1 MTNLSACAKELAPT
15 KGLGIWGHREL
26 EHIEEHMGDFLGA
39 AERELAASL
48 LLS

>member
-1 MTNLSACAKELAPT
+1 MTNLSTCTKELSPT
-15 KGLGIWGHREL
+15 KGLGIGRHWKL
-26 EHIEEHMGDFLGA
+26 QDIEEHMGDFLSA